1 LQIFFASQTNRARR
15 LWLVGRDGIGVYR
28 LFRDAGDGIRQMNQC
43 TIKTLSKWKRMLKSG
58 LINQKKTMSKNESI
72 KMLVYDNVGM
82 IMFERIKM
90 LVLFMLVL
98 CWFCRSFDTI
108 DGGGWQPGG
117 LSVGKTQINENYR
130 KSIAHC
136 GG

>member
-1 LQIFFASQTNRARR
+1 
-15 LWLVGRDGIGVYR
+15 VGRDGIGVYR
-28 LFRDAGDGIRQMNQC
+28 LFRDSGDGIRQMNQC
-43 TIKTLSKWKRMLKSG
+43 TNKTLSKWKRMLKSG